1 MKRHCPDTS
10 FFATNGDAVSTA
22 EKGIVIVAIAIAMI
36 AVAMAIG
43 SVVIAVVAII
53 IAVFCLSGAYRCVVL
68 KRCLPLCSAEA
79 VSTAMDLL

>member
-1 MKRHCPDTS
+1 MAI
-10 FFATNGDAVSTA
+10 FVILIATIGETVSTA
-22 EKGIVIVAIAIAMI
+22 ADVIVIIAIAIAMI

-53 IAVFCLSGAYRCVVL
+53 IRVCCLSGAYRCVVL